1 MNSNT
6 QPSEIARETIR
17 QLAARKLAPTPDN
30 YTRLYEELGGEGVVA
45 HHPAVRA
52 LEQFATECEGR
63 EGEAGEKGR
72 ELVRSLAARNWNAV
86 SQSLGA
92 LHRAVPAARARSAAW
107 PELIRETLR
116 QWDRRQAGL
125 TVAKKRENLEHI
137 LGAFGAD
144 GERLHDKLS
153 GLVRSW
159 RERSDEP
166 AFDAENG
173 PPQLGPNLRPN
184 AASGFPAASA
194 PPAAT
199 AVADTGP
206 GLRQQVAQTLEYAVV
221 ARLGYTPV
229 LQEEARELAAMA
241 RRAASAAEI
250 EDFGARLKRFF
261 LRLELAGEDI
271 GELFRGLLGLLRLL
285 TDNLADLVGDDRWMK
300 GQVATVQALLAEPL
314 GTEMLRQ
321 AERGF
326 RDLVMK
332 QGTRKVGL
340 DQAKAAL
347 KDMVSMFVDR
357 LAAVSSS
364 TGEFH
369 GRMEGYAQRIAAT
382 EDIGQ
387 LGGLVEELVG
397 HTRGMQAD
405 MMRAHEELV
414 VARRKVSEYE
424 ARIQQLEQELESVSG
439 QVRED
444 QLTKTLNRR
453 GLEEAWTAESA
464 RAERQETPLCLAVLD
479 IDNFKLLND
488 RLGHQ
493 AGDRALVHLTGVVRQ
508 ALRPS
513 DIIARYGGEEFVVL
527 LPHTPADEAVNVMSR
542 LQRELTRHFFMHNN
556 ERVLITFSAGVA
568 ERRGNEARDELI
580 KRADAALYEAKR
592 AGKNRVVAAA

>member
-1 MNSNT
+1 MNNNAA
-6 QPSEIARETIR
+6 PSEIARETIR

-30 YTRLYEELGGEGVVA
+30 YTRLYGELGGDTAVA
-45 HHPAVRA
+45 LHPAVRA
-52 LEQFATECEGR
+52 LEQFATDCEAR
-63 EGEAGEKGR
+63 KGEAGERGR
-72 ELVRSLAARNWNAV
+72 ELLRAIAARNWNAV

-92 LHRAVPAARARSAAW
+92 LNRAAPAARARTAAW

-116 QWDRRQAGL
+116 QWDRRQVGL

-144 GERLHDKLS
+144 AERLHDKLS

-159 RERSDEP
+159 RERSDES
-166 AFDAENG
+166 AFDAENA
-173 PPQLGPNLRPN
+173 PPHAGMGARQD
-184 AASGFPAASA
+184 AVSGVAAASA
-194 PPAAT
+194 PAAAT
-199 AVADTGP
+199 AGADTAP
-206 GLRQQVAQTLEYAVV
+206 ALCQQIAQTLEYAVV

-229 LQEEARELAAMA
+229 LQEEARELAGIA
-241 RRAASAAEI
+241 RRAASPAQI

-271 GELFRGLLGLLRLL
+271 GELLRGLLGLLRLL

-314 GTEMLRQ
+314 GTDMLRQ

-332 QGTRKVGL
+332 QGTRKLGL

-364 TGEFH
+364 TGEFQ
-369 GRMEGYAQRIAAT
+369 GRMENYAKRIAAT

-414 VARRKVSEYE
+414 VTRRKVSEYE
-424 ARIQQLEQELESVSG
+424 TRIRQLEHELESVSG

-453 GLEEAWTAESA
+453 GLEEAWSAESA
-464 RAERQETPLCLAVLD
+464 RAERQETPICLAVLD

-493 AGDRALVHLTGVVRQ
+493 AGDRALVHLTSVVRQ

-527 LPHTPADEAVNVMSR
+527 LPHTPADEAVNVMAR

-568 ERRGNEARDELI
+568 ERRGNESRDELI
-580 KRADAALYEAKR
+580 KRADAALYEAKH
-592 AGKNRVVAAA
+592 AGKNRVIPAA